1 MSRSARV
8 FAKLR
13 LSSYLLFFFDTQ
25 RENPSN
31 LSKNQCSFPLY
42 CHGIRVS
49 FFILSWWIEINKS
62 AFWSLARFDCCS
74 WLSCVFD
81 PDITFFCVEKQ
92 PVLTRSSYTR
102 LA

>member
-1 MSRSARV
+1 MPLIETLYVVETLYAICNIWTLRMNSARV

-42 CHGIRVS
+42 RHGIRVS
-49 FFILSWWIEINKS
+49 LFTPSWWIEKNRS
-62 AFWSLARFDCCS
+62 ASRSLARFDRFS
-74 WLSCVFD
+74 RLS
-81 PDITFFCVEKQ
+81 
-92 PVLTRSSYTR
+92 
-102 LA
+102 